1 MLVKA
6 FVLAYMAHRG
16 QKDKAGKPYILHPVN
31 VAKRVKGKERK
42 IVALLHDI
50 VEDTEI
56 TLDKLEKMGFG
67 DEIVEAVKAITKIK
81 GENYEDYLKRVKNN
95 DIAKDV
101 KLADLAHNS
110 DLNRLKA
117 VSIKDIKRAKK
128 YCIAMR
134 YLTSR
139 GDFYEF
145 HWK

>member
-1 MLVKA
+1 MLIKA

-31 VAKRVKGKERK
+31 VAMRVKGKKRK

-56 TLDKLEKMGFG
+56 TLDKLEKMGFD
-67 DEIVEAVKAITKIK
+67 DEIVEAVKAITKVK
-81 GENYEDYLKRVKNN
+81 GEGYGIYLNRVKNN

-101 KLADLAHNS
+101 KLADLKHNG
-110 DLNRLKA
+110 DLSRLK
-117 VSIKDIKRAKK
+117 VITLNDLKRAKK
-128 YCIAMR
+128 YAQATL

-139 GDFYEF
+139 GEDIEF
-145 HWK
+145 C

>member
-6 FVLAYMAHRG
+6 FVFAYMAHRG

-56 TLDKLEKMGFG
+56 SLDKLEKMGFG
-67 DEIVEAVKAITKIK
+67 DEIVEAVKAITKTK
-81 GENYEDYLKRVKNN
+81 GEEYADYLKRVKNN

-110 DLNRLKA
+110 DLSRLKRI
-117 VSIKDIKRAKK
+117 SIKDIKRVQK
-128 YCIAMR
+128 YTNATHF
-134 YLTSR
+134 LTSR

-145 HWK
+145 Y